1 MRRSTWFTAMA
12 GLVVLA
18 TAHRPLQCGS
28 SEAIKRDQ
36 ARETS
41 PSPPRRGLPGV
52 VADTAAD
59 GSCVS
64 LKGNW
69 DYFFEPDI
77 SFTVATACGKG
88 TNATGIGRS
97 TTRTGARDFEV
108 RVCPGGGCVII
119 WEGTGNDA

>member
-1 MRRSTWFTAMA
+1 MVHGDGGACRAR
-12 GLVVLA
+12 
-18 TAHRPLQCGS
+18 HRPSASAVWFFGGNQAGS
-28 SEAIKRDQ
+28 GSGDVTIAAEARI
-36 ARETS
+36 S
-41 PSPPRRGLPGV
+41 GV